1 MIVVYAVAK
10 FLAYSV
16 WCYLGLRLV
25 QPAAS
30 SATSSVTLG
39 ALRWFLGLF
48 FGIVIFFMVG
58 SIDAEAAART
68 YLLVYSPVRALEW
81 GIMAFVIVKRVRL
94 GFTFGVIGPL
104 LVWCVGGILVS
115 FLTDLVSPEGIE
127 GRFCVGRCLC

>member
-1 MIVVYAVAK
+1 
-10 FLAYSV
+10 
-16 WCYLGLRLV
+16 
-25 QPAAS
+25 
-30 SATSSVTLG
+30 
-39 ALRWFLGLF
+39 
-48 FGIVIFFMVG
+48 MVG

-81 GIMAFVIVKRVRL
+81 GIMAFVIVKLVRL
-94 GFTFGVIGPL
+94 GFTFGVTGPL

>member
-30 SATSSVTLG
+30 SVASSVKLG

-94 GFTFGVIGPL
+94 GFTFRVTGPL